1 MNFTFGIITDGHSD
15 DRMEMIFDSIE
26 SQGIK
31 GYEIIVVGPHE
42 YNRKNVKSIIF
53 DESRKSAWITR
64 KKNLIVKTA
73 QYDNLVFMHDYFIL
87 GEKWYQ
93 GQLCRGND
101 FEIRMDKIINTDG
114 SRFRDWCI
122 WPHNGNWM
130 DGVVGRE
137 CLIPYNISHL
147 TKFMYISGGY
157 FIVKKNIML
166 EFPLDERLS
175 WGEGED
181 VIWSKQVRQKYK
193 FSMNPHSK
201 VLISK
206 NGKDRVFD
214 ETSVETLNKI
224 MSLS

>member
-1 MNFTFGIITDGHSD
+1 
-15 DRMEMIFDSIE
+15 
-26 SQGIK
+26 
-31 GYEIIVVGPHE
+31 
-42 YNRKNVKSIIF
+42 
-53 DESRKSAWITR
+53 
-64 KKNLIVKTA
+64 
-73 QYDNLVFMHDYFIL
+73 MHDYFIL

-181 VIWSKQVRQKYK
+181 VIWSKQVREKYK
-193 FSMNPHSK
+193 FSMNPHSEVIITK
-201 VLISK
+201 A
-206 NGKDRVFD
+206 GKDRVFE
-214 ETSVETLNKI
+214 ETSKETLNKI
-224 MSLS
+224 IALS

>member
-31 GYEIIVVGPHE
+31 GYEIIAVGPHE

-64 KKNLIVKTA
+64 KKNLIAKTA

-101 FEIRMDKIINTDG
+101 FEIRMDKIINIDG

-181 VIWSKQVRQKYK
+181 VIWSKQVREKYK
-193 FSMNPHSK
+193 FSMNPHSEVIITK
-201 VLISK
+201 A
-206 NGKDRVFD
+206 GKDRVFQ
-214 ETSVETLNKI
+214 ETSKETLNKI
-224 MSLS
+224 ISLS

>member
-1 MNFTFGIITDGHSD
+1 MNFTFGIITDGN
-15 DRMEMIFDSIE
+15 
-26 SQGIK
+26 
-31 GYEIIVVGPHE
+31 PHE
-42 YNRKNVKSIIF
+42 YNRKNTKSIIF

-64 KKNLIVKTA
+64 KKNLIAKTA

-181 VIWSKQVRQKYK
+181 VLWSKQVREKYK
-193 FSMNPHSK
+193 FSMNPHSE
-201 VLISK
+201 VFITK

-214 ETSVETLNKI
+214 KTSVETLNKI

>member
-31 GYEIIVVGPHE
+31 GYEIIIVGPHE
-42 YNRKNVKSIIF
+42 YNRKNTKSIIF
-53 DESRKSAWITR
+53 DENKKPAWITR
-64 KKNLIVKTA
+64 KKNLIAKYA

-93 GQLCRGND
+93 GQLSKGND

-130 DGVVGRE
+130 DSVVGRE

-181 VIWSKQVRQKYK
+181 VIWSKQVREKYK
-193 FSMNPHSK
+193 FSMNPHSEVFITK
-201 VLISK
+201 I
-206 NGKDRVFD
+206 GKDRVFE
-214 ETSVETLNKI
+214 ETSIETLSKI
-224 MSLS
+224 ISLS

>member
-64 KKNLIVKTA
+64 KKNLIAKTA

-130 DGVVGRE
+130 DSVVGRE

-181 VIWSKQVRQKYK
+181 VIWSKQVREKYK
-193 FSMNPHSK
+193 FSMNPHSEVIITK
-201 VLISK
+201 A
-206 NGKDRVFD
+206 GKDRVFE
-214 ETSVETLNKI
+214 ETSKETLNKI
-224 MSLS
+224 IALS

>member
-64 KKNLIVKTA
+64 KKNLIAKTA

-181 VIWSKQVRQKYK
+181 VIWSKQVREKYK
-193 FSMNPHSK
+193 FSMNPHSEVIITK
-201 VLISK
+201 A
-206 NGKDRVFD
+206 GKDRVFE
-214 ETSVETLNKI
+214 ETSKETLNKI
-224 MSLS
+224 IALS

>member
-31 GYEIIVVGPHE
+31 GYEIIVVGPYE

-64 KKNLIVKTA
+64 KKNLIAKTA

-181 VIWSKQVRQKYK
+181 VIWSKQVREKYK
-193 FSMNPHSK
+193 FSMNPHSEVIITK
-201 VLISK
+201 A
-206 NGKDRVFD
+206 GKDRVFE
-214 ETSVETLNKI
+214 ETSKETLNKI
-224 MSLS
+224 IALS

>member
-64 KKNLIVKTA
+64 KKNLIAKTA

-181 VIWSKQVRQKYK
+181 VIWSKQVREKYK
-193 FSMNPHSK
+193 FSMNPHSEVIITK
-201 VLISK
+201 I
-206 NGKDRVFD
+206 GKDRAFE
-214 ETSVETLNKI
+214 ETSKETLNKI
-224 MSLS
+224 IALS

>member
-181 VIWSKQVRQKYK
+181 VIWSKQVREKYK
-193 FSMNPHSK
+193 FSMNPHSEVIITK
-201 VLISK
+201 A
-206 NGKDRVFD
+206 GKDRVFE
-214 ETSVETLNKI
+214 ETSKETLNKI
-224 MSLS
+224 IALS